1 MTVVP
6 RPVSHSPRVSVL
18 VATYNRARVLCRA
31 VQSVLSQT
39 FDDFELV
46 IIDDCSTDGTPIA
59 TAAFDDPRIS
69 VLRHPE
75 NRGQGAAFNTGLLHA
90 RGEYIAFLDDDDEW
104 MPTKLEKQVALMEA
118 ATETVGLVYCWT
130 DRLDD
135 LTGRITRRS
144 RERFQGD
151 IFEDMLALSVPTP
164 TSSLMVRR
172 TAALQVGGWNEQL
185 KIARD
190 PDFVTRVV
198 AAGYHV
204 DYTPESLTLVH
215 IHSAQ
220 VSAQPY
226 EHLRMD
232 YFRDHAERY
241 ASALERHP
249 RARALLNLRMAY
261 MEFKRNRWRAA
272 VPLAARAFMISP
284 LGLLRGVL
292 SLHSC
297 RYVLG
302 DVFRMMFARMRLGR
316 R

>member
-1 MTVVP
+1 MDSAP
-6 RPVSHSPRVSVL
+6 
-18 VATYNRARVLCRA
+18 
-31 VQSVLSQT
+31 
-39 FDDFELV
+39 
-46 IIDDCSTDGTPIA
+46 
-59 TAAFDDPRIS
+59 
-69 VLRHPE
+69 
-75 NRGQGAAFNTGLLHA
+75 
-90 RGEYIAFLDDDDEW
+90 
-104 MPTKLEKQVALMEA
+104 
-118 ATETVGLVYCWT
+118 ETVGLVYCWT

-135 LTGRITRRS
+135 VAGRITRRS

-172 TAALQVGGWNEQL
+172 TAALQAGGWNEHL

-198 AAGYHV
+198 AAGHHV
-204 DYTPESLTLVH
+204 DYTPESLALVH
-215 IHSAQ
+215 IHPGQ

-232 YFRDHAERY
+232 YFLDHAERY
-241 ASALERHP
+241 ASALERYP

-272 VPLAARAFMISP
+272 LPLAVRAFMISP
-284 LGLLRGVL
+284 IGLLTGAL

-302 DVFRMMFARMRLGR
+302 DVFRMILARMRRGR